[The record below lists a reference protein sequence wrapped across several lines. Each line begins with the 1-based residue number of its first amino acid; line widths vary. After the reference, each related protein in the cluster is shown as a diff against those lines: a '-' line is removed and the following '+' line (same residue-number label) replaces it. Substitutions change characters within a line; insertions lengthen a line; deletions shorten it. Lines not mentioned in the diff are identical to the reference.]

1 MSSFPVSNLRSEP
14 LPLWHKIDN
23 RHLWKNVTKLKRV
36 RGTKVA
42 LRRGTW
48 VIRKWQE
55 DWIRVWGFWAS
66 DFKIIQPRKRKECS
80 ESFCKQNHQQRV
92 DWFSHNSPLHI
103 FYDFRILPGFQHILN
118 LQNCFVSEGA
128 TQDSSLSLW
137 ASDTEVW
144 RFIWSVSQPGSE
156 DRLYLQPGSEPVCI
170 WADPVSP
177 CQKGLITDN
186 NLCEPIFLPL
196 LE

>member
-1 MSSFPVSNLRSEP
+1 M
-14 LPLWHKIDN
+14 
-23 RHLWKNVTKLKRV
+23 KRM
-36 RGTKVA
+36 RGTKMA

-66 DFKIIQPRKRKECS
+66 DFKIIQPGKRKECS
-80 ESFCKQNHQQRV
+80 ESFCKHNSQQRV

-103 FYDFRILPGFQHILN
+103 FTT
-118 LQNCFVSEGA
+118 FVFSWISAHSKPAELLCLWGCHPRFFLI
-128 TQDSSLSLW
+128 SLSFRHRSL
-137 ASDTEVW
+137 AVHLE
-144 RFIWSVSQPGSE
+144 RFPAWLRGSPVSV
-156 DRLYLQPGSEPVCI
+156 QPGSEPVCI
-170 WADPVSP
+170 WADSVSP